1 MSNKLTEFEQGVFYA
16 AAIVQITADQPGIA
30 ADIVKSAGL
39 HNHDCSELDEMDKE
53 ALRVVNREKGM
64 SLKGLN

>member
-1 MSNKLTEFEQGVFYA
+1 MTKKLTEFEQGVFYA

-39 HNHDCSELDEMDKE
+39 QNHDCSELDEMDKD
-53 ALRVVNREKGM
+53 ALRVVNEEQGM
-64 SLKGLN
+64 NLKGLS